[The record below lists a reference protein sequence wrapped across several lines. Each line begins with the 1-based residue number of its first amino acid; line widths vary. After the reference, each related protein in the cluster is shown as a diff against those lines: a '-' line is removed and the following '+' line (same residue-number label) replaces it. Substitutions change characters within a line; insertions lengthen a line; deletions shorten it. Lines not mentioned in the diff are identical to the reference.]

1 MTQIELQDAKEQF
14 LKLVEMA
21 ANGEEIVIYKNQ
33 RPFVKLLSIA
43 HATRQRE
50 FGSAKGL
57 IQMADDFDEPL
68 ADFEE
73 YRTAN

>member
-1 MTQIELQDAKEQF
+1 MTQIELQEAEKQF
-14 LKLVEMA
+14 MKLVEMA
-21 ANGEEIVIYKNQ
+21 ANGEEIIIYKNE
-33 RPFVKLLSIA
+33 RPFVKLLPITPSI
-43 HATRQRE
+43 QKRE

-73 YRTAN
+73 YM

>member
-14 LKLVEMA
+14 MKLVERA
-21 ANGEEIVIYKNQ
+21 ASGEEIVIYKNK
-33 RPFVKLLSIA
+33 RPFVKLLPID
-43 HATRQRE
+43 HVPHQRE

-73 YRTAN
+73 YM

>member
-14 LKLVEMA
+14 MKLVEMA
-21 ANGEEIVIYKNQ
+21 ANGEEIVIYKNKQ
-33 RPFVKLLSIA
+33 PFVKLLSIA
-43 HATRQRE
+43 APSRQRE

-73 YRTAN
+73 YM